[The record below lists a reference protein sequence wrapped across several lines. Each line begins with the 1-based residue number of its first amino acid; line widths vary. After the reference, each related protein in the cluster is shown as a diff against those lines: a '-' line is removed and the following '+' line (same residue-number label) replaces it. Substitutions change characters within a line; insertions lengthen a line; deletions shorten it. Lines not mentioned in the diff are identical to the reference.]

1 MIKVPKCILKLEDD
15 AAERRRRLAEALRN
29 GQEIS
34 VTPAGTVMSKT
45 DMDNNPAVD
54 GIVVPEGKL
63 AR

>member
-1 MIKVPKCILKLEDD
+1 MITIPKGVLRLEDD
-15 AAERRRRLAEALRN
+15 AAERRRKLAEALRN

-45 DMDNNPAVD
+45 DLDSDPGAE